1 MALIKIY
8 KKYLMITAIAWAV
21 CLVLFVAAYLILLRP
36 QTNHKKSLDRTLAEK
51 EQLYEFAQL
60 AAQEQTQIRLNEQIE
75 RLRERVKDFVVDAED
90 AVNLTFD
97 IGRIANEKKVTSF
110 SVEPKEKPAAFST
123 PVPDSNCVEESYIE
137 ISFTAGFNQFAAFV
151 NALERHRPVL
161 FVHKF
166 VIARSKQ
173 DDSVY
178 KTTLAVRALVM
189 KQQDAEYRV
198 LAEKVINSRI
208 PAE

>member
-110 SVEPKEKPAAFST
+110 SVEPKDKPAALAT

-137 ISFTAGFNQFAAFV
+137 ISFIAGFNQFAAFV

-161 FVHKF
+161 FVHEF
-166 VIARSKQ
+166 VIARSKK

-178 KTTLAVRALVM
+178 KATLAVRALVM
-189 KQQDAEYRV
+189 KQQDTETAD
-198 LAEKVINSRI
+198 I
-208 PAE
+208 PSEQAYSANK

>member
-8 KKYLMITAIAWAV
+8 KKYLTITAIAWAV

-36 QTNHKKSLDRTLAEK
+36 QTNHKRSLGRTLTEK

-97 IGRIANEKKVTSF
+97 IGQIANEKKVTSF
-110 SVEPKEKPAAFST
+110 SVEPKDKPAAFAT

-137 ISFTAGFNQFAAFV
+137 ISFTTGFNQFAAFV

-161 FVHKF
+161 FVHQF
-166 VIARSKQ
+166 VIARSKK

-178 KTTLAVRALVM
+178 KATLAVRALVM
-189 KQQDAEYRV
+189 KQQDTETADISSEQVYS
-198 LAEKVINSRI
+198 ANK
-208 PAE
+208 

>member
-8 KKYLMITAIAWAV
+8 KKYLTITAIAWAV
-21 CLVLFVAAYLILLRP
+21 CLVLFVAAYLILLTP
-36 QTNHKKSLDRTLAEK
+36 QTNHKKSLDRTLVEK

-60 AAQEQTQIRLNEQIE
+60 AAQGQTQIRLNEQIE

-110 SVEPKEKPAAFST
+110 SVEPKEKPAALAM

-166 VIARSKQ
+166 VIARSKK

-178 KTTLAVRALVM
+178 KATLAVRALVM
-189 KQQDAEYRV
+189 KQQDTETAD
-198 LAEKVINSRI
+198 I
-208 PAE
+208 PSEQVYSANK